1 MRLHTQPW
9 RHASTF
15 WGGVRL
21 KHETV
26 ASRGIDAVN
35 ITISRSLVVFAAVLT
50 TAFIAVI
57 ATMGYTLQKVRVEG
71 PTYRQ
76 IVDAKDLIAD
86 ILPPPM
92 FVVEAYLHATEAVVH
107 PDMLERN
114 IGRIAGLQTDFETR
128 YAFWAASDIPPNLH
142 KLLTQDIR
150 STSTA
155 FWTVMNEQAIPA
167 LKRHKDAE
175 IAAAFDHLR
184 DVFEAQKQAV
194 DQLVTASG
202 TYLEEQEKAAHAD
215 ALLYTSIASA
225 VAGLA
230 LIVLWLGLLVFKWRS
245 ITPVLAL
252 SNYLGRLSAGDHT
265 QTVPFADR
273 QDEIGTMATA
283 IEVLRNAAIEKLAI
297 AEEVARQRQLTD
309 RERADHAAE
318 QAQYAADLTNVVSEL
333 GNGLKRLARFN
344 IEATLDAPFKAEFE
358 SLRQD
363 FNASLAAF
371 QRVMQNILDK
381 SREIEGSARTLG
393 SSADQLARRTE
404 QQAAALEETAAA
416 LEEIT
421 TNVRNAS
428 ERTAATHARTSDA
441 KSNVTSSA
449 AVVQNAIVA
458 MARIEEAS
466 GQISQ
471 ITSVIDEIAF
481 QTNLLALNAGV
492 EAARAG
498 DAGKGF
504 AVVAQEVR
512 ELAQRSARAAREIAE
527 LIDRSNREV
536 AGGVDLVRQT
546 GDALLSIETHITD
559 IADDIDAIALA
570 SREQSLGLVEINTA
584 ISQMDHITQQNAAM
598 VEETTAAT
606 HGLASDVDGLVEL
619 VGQFVLNDRASP
631 AARPSTSNLPKSA
644 AA

>member
-1 MRLHTQPW
+1 MNL
-9 RHASTF
+9 
-15 WGGVRL
+15 
-21 KHETV
+21 
-26 ASRGIDAVN
+26 
-35 ITISRSLVVFAAVLT
+35 TISRSLVVFAAALT
-50 TAFIAVI
+50 TAFLAVI
-57 ATMGYTLQKVRVEG
+57 ATMGYTLHKVRVEG
-71 PTYRQ
+71 PTYLE
-76 IVDAKDLIAD
+76 IVAAKDLIAD

-92 FVVEAYLHATEAVVH
+92 FVVEAYLHATEAAVH

-114 IGRIAGLQTDFETR
+114 LGRIAGLQKDFDTR
-128 YAFWAASDIPPNLH
+128 YAFWAGSNIPP
-142 KLLTQDIR
+142 DIR
-150 STSTA
+150 KLVTEDIRTTSAT
-155 FWTVMNEQAIPA
+155 FWTVMNEQAVPA
-167 LKRHKDAE
+167 LKQGNNAAT
-175 IAAAFDHLR
+175 AAAFDHLR
-184 DVFEAQKQAV
+184 DAFEAQKQAV
-194 DQLVTASG
+194 DRLVKASAS
-202 TYLEEQEKAAHAD
+202 YLEDQEKIAHGETV
-215 ALLYTSIASA
+215 LYTSIAAA
-225 VAGLA
+225 VAGVA
-230 LIVLWLGLLVFKWRS
+230 LLVLWLGLLVFKWRS

-252 SNYLGRLSAGDHT
+252 STYVGRLAAGDNAHA
-265 QTVPFADR
+265 VPFAER
-273 QDEIGTMATA
+273 PDEIGTMASA
-283 IEVLRNAAIEKLAI
+283 IEILRNAAIEKLAL
-297 AEEVARQRQLTD
+297 ADEAALQRQLTD

-318 QAQYAADLTNVVSEL
+318 QAKHAADLTHVVSEL

-344 IEATLDAPFKAEFE
+344 IENTLDTPFKPEFE
-358 SLRQD
+358 TLRHD

-371 QRVMQNILDK
+371 QSVMENILEK

-416 LEEIT
+416 IEQIT
-421 TNVRNAS
+421 ANVRNAS
-428 ERTAATHARTSDA
+428 ERTAATHVRTNDA

-449 AVVQNAIVA
+449 TVVQNAIVA

-498 DAGKGF
+498 EAGKGF

-546 GDALLSIETHITD
+546 GDALISIETHISD
-559 IADDIDAIALA
+559 IAVDIDAIAIA
-570 SREQSLGLVEINTA
+570 SREQSVGLAEINTA
-584 ISQMDHITQQNAAM
+584 INQMDHITQQNAAM

-606 HGLASDVDGLVEL
+606 HGLAGEVDRLVEL
-619 VGQFVLNDRASP
+619 VGQFVLNE
-631 AARPSTSNLPKSA
+631 RPRQTQRTTTSAGPRFA

>member
-1 MRLHTQPW
+1 M
-9 RHASTF
+9 
-15 WGGVRL
+15 
-21 KHETV
+21 
-26 ASRGIDAVN
+26 
-35 ITISRSLVVFAAVLT
+35 VFAAALT
-50 TAFIAVI
+50 TAFLAVI
-57 ATMGYTLQKVRVEG
+57 ATMSYTLHKVRVEG
-71 PTYRQ
+71 PTYLE

-92 FVVEAYLHATEAVVH
+92 FVVEAYLHATEAAVH

-114 IGRIAGLQTDFETR
+114 LGRIAGLQKDFETR
-128 YAFWAASDIPPNLH
+128 YAFWAGSNIPANIH
-142 KLLTQDIR
+142 KLVTEDIR
-150 STSTA
+150 KTSAT
-155 FWTVMNEQAIPA
+155 FWTVMNDQAIPA
-167 LKRHKDAE
+167 LNHRNGAE

-184 DVFEAQKQAV
+184 DAFESQKQAV
-194 DQLVTASG
+194 DRLVTASA
-202 TYLEEQEKAAHAD
+202 TYLEEQEKMAHGETI
-215 ALLYTSIASA
+215 LYTAIAA
-225 VAGLA
+225 TVAGLA
-230 LIVLWLGLLVFKWRS
+230 LLVLWLGLLVFKWRS

-252 SNYLGRLSAGDHT
+252 STYLGRLAAGDNAHA
-265 QTVPFADR
+265 VPFAAR
-273 QDEIGTMATA
+273 TDEIGTMASA
-283 IEVLRNAAIEKLAI
+283 IEILRNAAIERLAL
-297 AEEVARQRQLTD
+297 ADEAALQRQLTD
-309 RERADHAAE
+309 RERAIHAAE

-344 IEATLDAPFKAEFE
+344 IETTLESPFKAEFE
-358 SLRQD
+358 TLRHD
-363 FNASLAAF
+363 FNASLRAF
-371 QRVMQNILDK
+371 QSVMENILEK

-421 TNVRNAS
+421 ANVRNAS
-428 ERTAATHARTSDA
+428 ERTAATHARTNDA
-441 KSNVTSSA
+441 KSNVTSSTV
-449 AVVQNAIVA
+449 VVQNAIVA

-546 GDALLSIETHITD
+546 GDALVTIETHIGD
-559 IADDIDAIALA
+559 IALDIDAIAIA
-570 SREQSLGLVEINTA
+570 AREQSVGLAEINTA
-584 ISQMDHITQQNAAM
+584 INQMDHITQQNAAM

-606 HGLASDVDGLVEL
+606 HGLAGEVDRLVEL
-619 VGQFVLNDRASP
+619 VGQFVLNEQPKQVR
-631 AARPSTSNLPKSA
+631 RNSNSAPPRSA